1 MSASLSL
8 VPQLSQLTVKV
19 SRLPE
24 SLKASVL
31 KVFKDARL
39 LDGRES
45 AGDDRVERNLTK
57 QSHHEQTKG
66 ASLLEY
72 LFSEF
77 QRAGCFFAGKDV
89 ILASS
94 GFELAQV
101 LDCDSVQQSRLSAED
116 LSRALILCEAS
127 LAQARKIEEAVSS
140 PSLCPQ
146 VIRGTNY
153 TTEVL
158 TCVTEN
164 WLISSLMLPQRKSGQ
179 SETLQEKSKPNLKEL
194 NFASNLSPVGILVL
208 DQFAGNFLTAHF
220 FCLPYKSTSQ
230 GVEIFS
236 SPIILT
242 SLKKFNQKGGG
253 SRLQIEQ
260 WVKGDNSEIKLDI
273 SLSTASFMRGEALL
287 SVSAKNLRD
296 RLKEKVEAFE
306 VGSKTVNSDTLAVA
320 CMDALLLL
328 FCCVYDYSTKSPTSV
343 FSLTR

>member
-19 SRLPE
+19 SRLSE

-31 KVFKDARL
+31 QVFMNARL

-45 AGDDRVERNLTK
+45 AGDDRVERNSTK

-66 ASLLEY
+66 GSLLEY

-89 ILASS
+89 VLASS

-116 LSRALILCEAS
+116 LSKALILCEAS
-127 LAQARKIEEAVSS
+127 LAQALEIERAVSS
-140 PSLCPQ
+140 PSLSPQ
-146 VIRGTNY
+146 VSRGNNY
-153 TTEVL
+153 VTEVL

-164 WLISSLMLPQRKSGQ
+164 WLNSRLRLPQRKFWL
-179 SETLQEKSKPNLKEL
+179 SENSQEKLKPNLQEL

-220 FCLPYKSTSQ
+220 FCLPYKSTPQ
-230 GVEIFS
+230 GVEIFG

-260 WVKGDNSEIKLDI
+260 VVKGNNSEITLDI
-273 SLSTASFMRGEALL
+273 SLSTASFMQGEALL

-296 RLKEKVEAFE
+296 RLKDKVEAFA

-328 FCCVYDYSTKSPTSV
+328 FYCVYDYSIKSPTMV

>member
-1 MSASLSL
+1 MN
-8 VPQLSQLTVKV
+8 
-19 SRLPE
+19 
-24 SLKASVL
+24 
-31 KVFKDARL
+31 ARL

-57 QSHHEQTKG
+57 QSYHEQSEG
-66 ASLLEY
+66 GSLLEY
-72 LFSEF
+72 LFLEF
-77 QRAGCFFAGKDV
+77 QRAGCFFTGKDV
-89 ILASS
+89 VQASS

-101 LDCDSVQQSRLSAED
+101 LDCGSVEQSRLSAED
-116 LSRALILCEAS
+116 LSRALILCKAS
-127 LAQARKIEEAVSS
+127 LDQALKIEKAVSS

-146 VIRGTNY
+146 VSRGTNY
-153 TTEVL
+153 VTEVL

-164 WLISSLMLPQRKSGQ
+164 WLKSKLMLPQRNSWL
-179 SETLQEKSKPNLKEL
+179 SENLQEKSESDRQGL

-230 GVEIFS
+230 GVEIFG

-260 WVKGDNSEIKLDI
+260 VVKGNNSEIRLDI
-273 SLSTASFMRGEALL
+273 SLSTASFMQGEALL

-296 RLKEKVEAFE
+296 RLKDKVEAFA

-328 FCCVYDYSTKSPTSV
+328 FYCVYDYSIKSPTRV
-343 FSLTR
+343 FS